1 VLTVE
6 GGTHNPWAPP
16 FDFLARAFLPLISRM
31 GASVQAAIQRYGFY
45 PAGGGQ
51 FTVEIAPC
59 RRLEPLTLMDRGETK
74 RRHVQA
80 VVANLPAGIGHREIH
95 LAVRKMGWSPEEA
108 EVIVLSARE
117 ERGSPRSASGPGN
130 VVMIEIESAEVVE
143 VFTAFG
149 EVAVRAE
156 AVAERAVQDTRS
168 YLAAQ
173 VPVGPYLADQLLVP
187 LALAGGG
194 TFRTMPLSRHSTTN
208 IEVIRQFLGVTVA
221 VAQESATRHVVE
233 ISTAS

>member
-1 VLTVE
+1 
-6 GGTHNPWAPP
+6 
-16 FDFLARAFLPLISRM
+16 M

-45 PAGGGQ
+45 PAVGGQ

-80 VVANLPAGIGHREIH
+80 VVANLPASIGHREIH

-117 ERGSPRSASGPGN
+117 EHGSPRSASGPGN
-130 VVMIEIESAEVVE
+130 VVMIEIESAQVVE

-156 AVAERAVQDTRS
+156 AVAERAVQDARS

-233 ISTAS
+233 ITTAS